1 MAYIYLEDL
10 KEILPGILV
19 HWIDKDD
26 ESWEWI
32 FQRIE
37 QKCHVGK
44 KSKKKKKVSKIEA
57 IEIAIMAHR
66 NDINEC
72 NRKIT
77 NLSDVYT
84 EKVQQMQLTIN
95 DLRAEVMHLRSEIT
109 AAKSMAETAK
119 QRTEVDYS
127 KYSGKSDGE
136 IGYSKEAKKLNEELN
151 NMSTEDIIQW
161 RNEHESDRSRANKQC
176 ASCKHKTVGS
186 YDQPC
191 IGCCYNGMNISGMDR
206 WEAKDE

>member
-1 MAYIYLEDL
+1 MAYITLEEL
-10 KEILPGILV
+10 KKILPGILDQ
-19 HWIDKDD
+19 WIDKDD
-26 ESWEWI
+26 EGWKWI
-32 FQRIE
+32 FQEIE

-44 KSKKKKKVSKIEA
+44 KEKKIKKVSKIDT

-84 EKVQQMQLTIN
+84 GKVQQMQLTIN
-95 DLRAEVMHLRSEIT
+95 DLRAEVMHLKSEIT

-127 KYSGKSDGE
+127 KYSGKSDGKVS
-136 IGYSKEAKKLNEELN
+136 YN
-151 NMSTEDIIQW
+151 NPDYK
-161 RNEHESDRSRANKQC
+161 DCK
-176 ASCKHKTVGS
+176 SCKHYCDTEAIKS
-186 YDQPC
+186 PC
-191 IGCCYNGMNISGMDR
+191 PCSICDNYQY
-206 WEAKDE
+206 WEAKENE